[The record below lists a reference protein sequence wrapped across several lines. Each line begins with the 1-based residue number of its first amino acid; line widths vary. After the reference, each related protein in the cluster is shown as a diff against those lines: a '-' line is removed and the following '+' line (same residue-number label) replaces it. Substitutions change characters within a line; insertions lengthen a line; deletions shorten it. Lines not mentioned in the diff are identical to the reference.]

1 MRLSTAQ
8 VNLSINRLLR
18 RYWHSEFRRC
28 LWHHSICHDLPWP
41 FVSLP
46 LCALAADQD
55 ALSQLRVELSSA
67 PEVHQPPVSRLAPRF
82 WWIWQAI
89 LDKKRRGSF
98 FFGRIK
104 KRHFLTLGWN
114 GKIRRDM
121 QSLWWFVTF
130 QFMFCY
136 CTSSQGFLRLMLN
149 GSLLGISIHGAT
161 RIKNTSRNTVHLSK
175 REEIRRIW
183 TMVFFYLQFGM
194 EHLAFCFWGCC
205 TTWFGSL
212 GCLSP
217 GNQIN
222 KIAHGSEWW
231 IYYLP
236 VTIRTRGYHSIDI
249 LVRHVHQSSLS
260 GISGNCS

>member
-1 MRLSTAQ
+1 MPYPNCVLNYR
-8 VNLSINRLLR
+8 
-18 RYWHSEFRRC
+18 
-28 LWHHSICHDLPWP
+28 
-41 FVSLP
+41 
-46 LCALAADQD
+46 
-55 ALSQLRVELSSA
+55 
-67 PEVHQPPVSRLAPRF
+67 VHQKYTNHQYQDWHLGFDEFGKRF
-82 WWIWQAI
+82 WT
-89 LDKKRRGSF
+89 KKDVDLF